1 MEGTPPA
8 KECPLTG
15 PVRVA
20 LALLT
25 ALTGP
30 QHDPI
35 AGDIAEEAAAGRS
48 AAWVWRQTGI
58 AVASSA
64 LRGLREHHWIALRA
78 VLVLYATLKAASW
91 TTLPLRHFLNGWVT
105 DRMLVILG
113 SHPFAMLWATD
124 LHSLPVIALV
134 ALASGW
140 STALFHRGTPSVML
154 WAALI
159 IGAHS
164 SASALWAASIPWRT
178 DPPYVNLVSPTL
190 FVVARTV
197 LPPLCILAGSLL
209 ALRPRQPRLL
219 T

>member
-1 MEGTPPA
+1 M
-8 KECPLTG
+8 TG

-30 QHDPI
+30 QYAPI

-48 AAWVWRQTGI
+48 AAWVWRQTG
-58 AVASSA
+58 VALVSSA

-78 VLVLYATLKAASW
+78 VLVLYATSQATSLAAR
-91 TTLPLRHFLNGWVT
+91 PLQHFLNGWVADQIVVT
-105 DRMLVILG
+105 LG
-113 SHPFAMLWATD
+113 SHPFGMLWATD
-124 LHSLPVIALV
+124 LHGLPVITLV

-140 STALFHRGTPSVML
+140 VTALFHRGTPSVML

-159 IGAHS
+159 MGAHS

-178 DPPYVNLVSPTL
+178 EPPFVNLVSPTL
-190 FVVARTV
+190 FVFARTV
-197 LPPLCILAGSLL
+197 LPPLCILVGGLL